1 MNIKLRIFNIKE
13 FLKIVNECTKA
24 VNIIYPNGSKENIN
38 SQYCIQK
45 ELRDEY
51 YKNQNILN
59 LSLNIPTFKDYLSII
74 NYYIGDC

>member
-1 MNIKLRIFNIKE
+1 MNIKLRILNIKE
-13 FLKIVNECTKA
+13 FLKI

-51 YKNQNILN
+51 YKNKNILN
-59 LSLNIPTFKDYLSII
+59 LYLNIPTFKDYLSII